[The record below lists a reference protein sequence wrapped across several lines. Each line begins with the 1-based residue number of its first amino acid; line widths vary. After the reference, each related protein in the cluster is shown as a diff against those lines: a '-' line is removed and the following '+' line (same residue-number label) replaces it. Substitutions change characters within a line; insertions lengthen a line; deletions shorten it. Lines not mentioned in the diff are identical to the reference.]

1 MSTIMPDKP
10 MQSKSQLWQQ
20 FIKAVHKEVAP
31 ALGCTEPVSLALASA
46 IAREKLGCIPERI
59 IAAVS
64 PNLMKNGMGV
74 TVPGTGMVGMPI
86 AAAVGALAGDPTAE
100 LQVLKNLTPE
110 DVLAARRMLD
120 QGRVTLSVAPVD
132 NILYSEARLEAA
144 GHWVRVVIADA
155 HTRVILIEKDGETLY
170 RREQEPGGGTDQGYS
185 LEGASARDVFEFATQ
200 APLEQMRFIAEAGL
214 LNSALS
220 REGMGGEY
228 GLGIGA
234 TLQRNVERGIL
245 SDDLL
250 TRVLM
255 RTTAASDAR
264 MGGAMAPAMSNS
276 GSGNQGIAASMPVVV
291 VAEHIGADQD
301 TLIRALMLSNL
312 MAIYIKSYQHK
323 LSALCAVTTASMG
336 AAAGMAWLLGGDVE
350 TVNRAI
356 CNMIGDVAG
365 MICDGANNGCAMK
378 VSSSAASAVKSVLM
392 ALDGIR
398 VSGHDGIV
406 SDDVDQTIRNL
417 AALVNQGMVETDQ
430 QILQIMLRKD

>member
-1 MSTIMPDKP
+1 MTIMPDNL
-10 MQSKSQLWQQ
+10 MQSKPQLWQQ

-31 ALGCTEPVSLALASA
+31 ALGCTEPISLALACA
-46 IAREKLGCIPERI
+46 IATEKLGMRPERI

-86 AAAVGALAGDPTAE
+86 AAAVGALAGDPRAE
-100 LQVLKNLTPE
+100 LQVLKNLKPE
-110 DVLAARRMLD
+110 DVIEARRMLD
-120 QGRVTLSVAPVD
+120 EGRISLSVAPVD
-132 NILYSEARLEAA
+132 NILYSEARVEAQ
-144 GHWVRVVIADA
+144 GHWVRVAIADA
-155 HTRVILIEKDGETLY
+155 HTRVVLIEKDGETLFK
-170 RREQEPGGGTDQGYS
+170 REAQTPESDSDHYS
-185 LEGASARDVFEFATQ
+185 LEGAEARDVFEFATE
-200 APLEQMRFIAEAGL
+200 APIEDLRFIAEAGH

-220 REGMGGEY
+220 KQGMSGDF
-228 GLGIGA
+228 GLGIA
-234 TLQRNVERGIL
+234 ASLQRNVERGIL
-245 SDDLL
+245 SNDLL
-250 TRVLM
+250 NRVLM

-276 GSGNQGIAASMPVVV
+276 GSGNQGIAASLPVVV
-291 VAEHIGADQD
+291 VAEHVGADQD
-301 TLIRALMLSNL
+301 TLTRALMLSNL

-336 AAAGMAWLLGGDVE
+336 SAAGMAWLLGGDYE
-350 TVNRAI
+350 TVSRAI

-378 VSSSAASAVKSVLM
+378 VSSSAGSAVKSVLM

-406 SDDVDQTIRNL
+406 SDNVDETIRNL
-417 AALVNQGMVETDQ
+417 ASLVNQGMIQTDQ
-430 QILQIMLRKD
+430 QILKIMLNKG